1 MPRAADDTRRKL
13 LDAATRAFADDG
25 VFTASLLDI
34 TRKAGQRNRGAL
46 HYHFGSREGVLR
58 EVLEQPV
65 GFLAERERE
74 MLAAARARPRRDVES
89 VAESIVRPA
98 AELAAQ
104 SWRGRSYLMIM
115 AQLVEEDQDA
125 LDEGVRDAMAR
136 TGGYE
141 AYQLLAE
148 RMPVMSEEL
157 RQERFALIT
166 SFILHSIGERARATG
181 RRRRGGRPQLDEKA
195 FVDNL
200 VAMVAAMAC
209 APVPAPGRSRKPESS
224 AS

>member
-13 LDAATRAFADDG
+13 LDAATRAFAEDG

-65 GFLAERERE
+65 EYLAGRERE
-74 MLAAARARPRRDVES
+74 MLAVARARPRGDVES
-89 VAESIVRPA
+89 VAEAIVRPA

-104 SWRGRSYLMIM
+104 GWRGRSYLMIM
-115 AQLVEEDQDA
+115 AQLVEEDHDA
-125 LDEGVRDAMAR
+125 LDQGVREAMAR

-141 AYQLLAE
+141 AYQLLGE
-148 RMPVMSEEL
+148 RMPPMSEQL

-166 SFILHSIGERARATG
+166 SFILHSIGERARAAG
-181 RRRRGGRPQLDEKA
+181 RRKRGGRPQLDDEA
-195 FVDNL
+195 FIENL
-200 VAMVAAMAC
+200 VAMVAAMAT
-209 APVPAPGRSRKPESS
+209 APAPATSGQQQSN